1 MGIGSPENPYVE
13 NPYAGRIVNVHWKKD
28 RDEQP
33 PLSATALLEA
43 TGPTALPFPTGSFIN
58 DLLTTAVSGD
68 SGVGIPGVG
77 TLGPTRVIPGGYDY
91 SISMSTTQVPG
102 YAFDYPDPDQ
112 LPLGVSLS
120 FMDSGGNFTSVI
132 TDGGG
137 PNGETRTGTSEGHT
151 PAGLSFAVRG
161 VLFTDLAYARLIVT
175 VTYTITFNP
184 TG

>member
-77 TLGPTRVIPGGYDY
+77 TLGPTRVIPGELRPSSDKHELPWM
-91 SISMSTTQVPG
+91 IRPTPCR
-102 YAFDYPDPDQ
+102 AFSPKC
-112 LPLGVSLS
+112 
-120 FMDSGGNFTSVI
+120 
-132 TDGGG
+132 
-137 PNGETRTGTSEGHT
+137 
-151 PAGLSFAVRG
+151 FA
-161 VLFTDLAYARLIVT
+161 
-175 VTYTITFNP
+175 
-184 TG
+184 